1 MSLAFFIYV
10 LFISLMQLV
19 NWAQFLNTI
28 SLLLF
33 YGFATVVGAGAI
45 VIVPLK
51 SIYKPK

>member
-1 MSLAFFIYV
+1 MTLAFFIYV

-33 YGFATVVGAGAI
+33 YEFATGAGAGAI
-45 VIVPLK
+45 VIFPLK
-51 SIYKPK
+51 KIYKPK